1 MRLDLYIYNHVYIY
15 TCIKMFLYRVYRL
28 DSGQDSFSLIGLA
41 LSLIGLI
48 GWHLLVSLTKISRVQ
63 IPSPN
68 YQIKKK
74 KEDLIVDCVR
84 LKIK

>member
-1 MRLDLYIYNHVYIY
+1 
-15 TCIKMFLYRVYRL
+15 MFLYRVYRL

-41 LSLIGLI
+41 LSLIG
-48 GWHLLVSLTKISRVQ
+48 WHLLVSLTKISRVQ
-63 IPSPN
+63 NPSPN